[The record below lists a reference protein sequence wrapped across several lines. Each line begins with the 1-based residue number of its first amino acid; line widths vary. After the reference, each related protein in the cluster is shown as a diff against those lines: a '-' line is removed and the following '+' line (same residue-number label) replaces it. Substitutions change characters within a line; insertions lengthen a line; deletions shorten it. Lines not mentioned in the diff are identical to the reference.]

1 MEPYRKE
8 QIISVKA
15 SAKTPSSDPKEGW
28 GKRERESVLPREI
41 NLNQSKGSWV
51 HVVCLFSSSL
61 WWPVFLWPPLVWGY
75 L

>member
-28 GKRERESVLPREI
+28 GKRERERASE
-41 NLNQSKGSWV
+41 GD
-51 HVVCLFSSSL
+51 
-61 WWPVFLWPPLVWGY
+61 
-75 L
+75 